1 MVVARPHQLPPTT
14 ARALST
20 AGAPLGFNSQ
30 HLRSSEGK
38 VPKCKASI
46 SSRDFPFLSRPNE
59 LNLRRASLK
68 ARPDLVSGISKDSHG
83 GSGGSSTSQNN
94 GREGHDDTSGGGS
107 SQNDRREDTDD
118 VPVEHG
124 ENSKSPSTENQP
136 PLAPENI
143 DSKVK
148 TPRALCP
155 KVNYP

>member
-1 MVVARPHQLPPTT
+1 MRQ
-14 ARALST
+14 
-20 AGAPLGFNSQ
+20 
-30 HLRSSEGK
+30 
-38 VPKCKASI
+38 
-46 SSRDFPFLSRPNE
+46 

-148 TPRALCP
+148 TPRALFSTLIVLP
-155 KVNYP
+155 KLEPCQDLKESFLCLAQMEKCKDTENWTEFREEAEQV